1 MNSTYRSQVLPLV
14 QADNADMMV
23 KNMVMIMTR
32 VSETD
37 LVLHL
42 LWIPNIIYR
51 KELEEMSEMSDD
63 DYKYVDGDGD
73 KDGDRLGICQKIYTT
88 QFSGE
93 RILHTENA

>member
-1 MNSTYRSQVLPLV
+1 MLPLV

-23 KNMVMIMTR
+23 ENMVIIMTR

-73 KDGDRLGICQKIYTT
+73 KDGDGDVNQVTNDHLQ
-88 QFSGE
+88 E
-93 RILHTENA
+93 RA

>member
-1 MNSTYRSQVLPLV
+1 MNSTFRSQVLPLV

-42 LWIPNIIYR
+42 LWTPNIIYR

-63 DYKYVDGDGD
+63 DYKYVAGDGDEDGDGD
-73 KDGDRLGICQKIYTT
+73 VNEDTNDHLQ
-88 QFSGE
+88 E
-93 RILHTENA
+93 RA

>member
-23 KNMVMIMTR
+23 ENMVIIMTR

-73 KDGDRLGICQKIYTT
+73 KDGDGDVNQVTNDHLQ
-88 QFSGE
+88 E
-93 RILHTENA
+93 RA

>member
-1 MNSTYRSQVLPLV
+1 MNSTFRSQVLPLV

-23 KNMVMIMTR
+23 ENMVIIMTR

-73 KDGDRLGICQKIYTT
+73 VNQVTNDHLQ
-88 QFSGE
+88 E
-93 RILHTENA
+93 RA

>member
-1 MNSTYRSQVLPLV
+1 MNSTYRSQVLPLF
-14 QADNADMMV
+14 QADNADMMAE
-23 KNMVMIMTR
+23 NMVMIMTR

-73 KDGDRLGICQKIYTT
+73 KDGDGDVNQVTNDHLQ
-88 QFSGE
+88 E
-93 RILHTENA
+93 RA

>member
-1 MNSTYRSQVLPLV
+1 MNSTFRSQVLPLV

-23 KNMVMIMTR
+23 ENMVIIMTR

-73 KDGDRLGICQKIYTT
+73 KDGDGDVNQVTNDHLQ
-88 QFSGE
+88 E
-93 RILHTENA
+93 RA

>member
-1 MNSTYRSQVLPLV
+1 MNSTFRSQVLPLV

-23 KNMVMIMTR
+23 ENMVIIMTR

-63 DYKYVDGDGD
+63 DYKYVDGD
-73 KDGDRLGICQKIYTT
+73 KDGDGDVNQVTNDHLQ
-88 QFSGE
+88 E
-93 RILHTENA
+93 RA

>member
-23 KNMVMIMTR
+23 ENMVMIMTR

-73 KDGDRLGICQKIYTT
+73 KDGDGDVNQVTNDHLQ
-88 QFSGE
+88 E
-93 RILHTENA
+93 RA